1 MKRIELVMDNL
12 ALDAFRHTAAALGIE
27 EFELIEV
34 MRSSPHYFENKRF
47 YRGQSYTLE
56 LSPRAKVKISWPITR
71 SQRIVR
77 VLSSG
82 IRSDSISVFAICQL
96 VQLDG
101 ETTAGS
107 ALSSGDR
114 DWTSKRSYLSA
125 IHRQTR
131 TKNYGQYQWQ
141 VRLVLSH

>member
-56 LSPRAKVKISWPITR
+56 LSPRAKVEFIVADHEVE
-71 SQRIVR
+71 RIVR

-82 IRSDSISVFAICQL
+82 IRPDSISIFAICQL

-101 ETTAGS
+101 ETTAAQRSRPAIETGQAS
-107 ALSSGDR
+107 AL
-114 DWTSKRSYLSA
+114 T
-125 IHRQTR
+125 
-131 TKNYGQYQWQ
+131 
-141 VRLVLSH
+141 